1 MPEDCV
7 AATLEDLPFPRSGD
21 CCNGGGA
28 TIRGVVEDMFVLVR
42 FLVES
47 LDAGVM
53 EDPFRREADE

>member
-1 MPEDCV
+1 MREDCV

-21 CCNGGGA
+21 CFNGGEA
-28 TIRGVVEDMFVLVR
+28 TIRGVVEDELVLVR

-53 EDPFRREADE
+53 EDPFCREADE